1 MQSNLIDRFIEFLS
15 LEENIKDKNAERF
28 INLTRNV
35 VANVSDNKTVHN
47 QRMSELFYMA
57 KQNMPA
63 TIHTKQPQGKT
74 MSFSADEFGEKKI
87 PTQPAPVADFEIKVQ
102 ESKEPNPLEK
112 DIFALYNLGPEK
124 AEQEYKTI
132 EEFVAYA
139 SSLKCEFPKPPKTFN
154 AAWLI
159 FEKYFRKTM
168 GI

>member
-15 LEENIKDKNAERF
+15 QEENIKDKQAEKF

-35 VANVSDNKTVHN
+35 VANISDNKAVHN
-47 QRMSELFYMA
+47 QRMSELFYRS

-63 TIHTKQPQGKT
+63 TIHNKEPQGKT
-74 MSFSADEFGEKKI
+74 MSFTSDEFGEKKI
-87 PTQPAPVADFEIKVQ
+87 PTQPAPVADSEIKVQ

-112 DIFALYNLGPEK
+112 DIFTLYNLGPEK

-132 EEFVAYA
+132 EGFVSYA
-139 SSLKCEFPKPPKTFN
+139 ISLNCEFTKPPKTFN